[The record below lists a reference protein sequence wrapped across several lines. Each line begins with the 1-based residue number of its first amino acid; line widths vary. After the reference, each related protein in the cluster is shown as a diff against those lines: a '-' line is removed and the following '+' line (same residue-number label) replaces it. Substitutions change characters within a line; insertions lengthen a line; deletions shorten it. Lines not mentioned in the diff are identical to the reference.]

1 MSGKK
6 NKEPAQHDDV
16 TKLNVAVHESSR
28 GEKRTWRQF
37 PGPRNPNVALRVAVN
52 RAPYADL
59 IAHAKES
66 LDVEVCGV
74 LVGEVYEDDEGV
86 FVHIEAVVRGTA
98 AAQASTHVTFTQA
111 TWNAIHK
118 TLERDY
124 PKLKIVGWY
133 HTHPGFGVEFS
144 DMDLFIQKNFF
155 SAPTQIALVTDPL
168 SGAVAI
174 AVNTSRGVEYLPKF
188 WVDGREQLCKQPE
201 TATALQPGGG
211 PTGEGQPSSDFV
223 RTVQTLEARV
233 SQLVQV
239 VDEQRTSFYRFLSV
253 IGVVFCLAILGTAG
267 YLIYSNMTSRITP
280 PRVNQLVPVPV
291 QVGDKV
297 VFLGVAITEWDVP
310 PELNATLLQ
319 LELLKQELA
328 EKERKEAEEK
338 AGKKSETSTN
348 AAPSTNTT
356 TK

>member
-1 MSGKK
+1 MFGKRD
-6 NKEPAQHDDV
+6 KEPARHDAA
-16 TKLNVAVHESSR
+16 KANVAVRESAR
-28 GEKRTWRQF
+28 GEKRISRKF
-37 PGPRNPNVALRVAVN
+37 PGPGNANVALRVAVN

-59 IAHAKES
+59 IAHAKE
-66 LDVEVCGV
+66 LLEVEVCGV
-74 LVGEVYEDDEGV
+74 LVGQVCEDDEGV
-86 FVHIEAVVRGTA
+86 FVHIEAIVRGTA

-111 TWNAIHK
+111 TWNAIHQ

-174 AVNTSRGVEYLPKF
+174 AVNTSRGIEYLPKF
-188 WVDGREQLCKQPE
+188 WVDGREQSGKQPQ
-201 TATALQPGGG
+201 TATALPVGGA
-211 PTGEGQPSSDFV
+211 TTEGQPASDIV
-223 RTVQTLEARV
+223 KLVQTLEARV

-239 VDEQRTSFYRFLSV
+239 VDEQRTSFYRFLMLV
-253 IGVVFCLAILGTAG
+253 GVVFCVAILGTAG
-267 YLIYSNMTSRITP
+267 YLIYSNMTSRLTP
-280 PRVNQLVPVPV
+280 PKLNQVVPVPV
-291 QVGDKV
+291 QVGDKAV
-297 VFLGVAITEWDVP
+297 ILGVAITEWDVP
-310 PELNATLLQ
+310 PELNATFLQ

-338 AGKKSETSTN
+338 AGRKSEAGTN
-348 AAPSTNTT
+348 AAPSTNKS